1 MVAVG
6 ICSPAAFE
14 LSSERQGCGSV
25 VSVYVGYLESAVR
38 LCEWQRQKAKF
49 IACHRCC
56 AEAPSTL
63 PRPWE
68 ADLRGAHYLGPQAF
82 WLPDGKPPPDTG
94 GWRRETGTLGP
105 SACPTP
111 SQLPL
116 AAPPPWGSRRALPHS
131 PLALAGRGRSP
142 ASTSP
147 AGPLGAAHPAP
158 CVQVSPE
165 QAQQSVPSPAVTLG
179 DADLARLPLN
189 RDGRAQRTRL
199 ANGGS

>member
-1 MVAVG
+1 MAVG

-14 LSSERQGCGSV
+14 LSFREARLWISGVCVCRVFRKRRPLVRMATTESQVRRPSPMLCG
-25 VSVYVGYLESAVR
+25 GT
-38 LCEWQRQKAKF
+38 LCPSPALGGRPPW
-49 IACHRCC
+49 
-56 AEAPSTL
+56 STL
-63 PRPWE
+63 PGPPGLLASCWE
-68 ADLRGAHYLGPQAF
+68 APTQHWWAEERDR
-82 WLPDGKPPPDTG
+82 
-94 GWRRETGTLGP
+94 TLGP

-111 SQLPL
+111 SLLWQGAGRAGVHRHPQLPL

-165 QAQQSVPSPAVTLG
+165 QAQQSVPSPAATLA
-179 DADLARLPLN
+179 DAHP
-189 RDGRAQRTRL
+189 G
-199 ANGGS
+199 